1 MPIGGAP
8 RAVPLWYFQYY
19 GKPISWCEI
28 VLMNLA
34 RALGFGSTFYLA
46 LCALLIWTHR
56 RHRKARKYR
65 QAVADA
71 LMVQDEPGR
80 PYLVC

>member
-1 MPIGGAP
+1 M
-8 RAVPLWYFQYY
+8 
-19 GKPISWCEI
+19 
-28 VLMNLA
+28 VLMNA
-34 RALGFGSTFYLA
+34 VQEIGFGLTFYLA

-56 RHRKARKYR
+56 RHRKAHKYR
-65 QAVADA
+65 KAVADA